1 MSLSTDVNLPRSH
14 APQFPD
20 RCVVCGANEPKSTVT
35 LLTGTQGWWTWILWT
50 FGWPL
55 IVKAPACRWCGWR
68 LHIGRLCGLILT
80 IAITLA
86 AIWYVW
92 PHMSAFVP
100 RSIKIWAQAGLA
112 LTCLLPYILY
122 QVFFPRPFD
131 ITAFSDS
138 VDYSFRDRKAAF
150 TFAIS
155 NSDAAWTKVDGV
167 PIAQLM
173 VQLLLE
179 NAARKEEAEPS

>member
-1 MSLSTDVNLPRSH
+1 MDPVDIRMAVDREGPCLPLVWLATAYRPPVRSDLDHRDHPGCNLVCVAAYVRVRSAVDQDLGAGGTGADVPVALHPLS
-14 APQFPD
+14 
-20 RCVVCGANEPKSTVT
+20 G
-35 LLTGTQGWWTWILWT
+35 
-50 FGWPL
+50 
-55 IVKAPACRWCGWR
+55 
-68 LHIGRLCGLILT
+68 
-80 IAITLA
+80 
-86 AIWYVW
+86 
-92 PHMSAFVP
+92 
-100 RSIKIWAQAGLA
+100 
-112 LTCLLPYILY
+112 
-122 QVFFPRPFD
+122 FFPRPFD